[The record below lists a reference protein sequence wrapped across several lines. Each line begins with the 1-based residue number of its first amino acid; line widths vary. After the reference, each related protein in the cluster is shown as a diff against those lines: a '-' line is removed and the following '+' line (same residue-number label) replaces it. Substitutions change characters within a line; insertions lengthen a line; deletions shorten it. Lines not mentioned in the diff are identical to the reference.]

1 MTLKNTRLF
10 AIKGNRKVKISAKKI
25 RDNDLLERLRF
36 AYAVAPRD
44 TVRVFRKLG
53 IVITNENDLT
63 KIVQLHESGQAEH
76 GYTSQDGRTYAFN
89 LEEILTRKPDQ
100 KNSIKVS
107 AKMVQ
112 VAPIEWL
119 DIIREG
125 DFVKV
130 IS

>member
-1 MTLKNTRLF
+1 MSLKNTKLY

-44 TVRVFRKLG
+44 TVRVFRNLG

-63 KIVQLHESGQAEH
+63 KIVQLHDSGQAEH
-76 GYTSQDGRTYAFN
+76 GYTSQDGRIYAFN
-89 LEEILTRKPDQ
+89 LEEILNRKADQ

-107 AKMVQ
+107 ARMVQ
-112 VAPIEWL
+112 LAPIEL
-119 DIIREG
+119 LEIIREG
-125 DFVKV
+125 DCV
-130 IS
+130 